1 MKRIS
6 VIAVFC
12 LFSFFVLASNL
23 EGISTDAI
31 PVNRNGYVRIN
42 GSTSA
47 EPMIKVIIMSIL
59 GVPFNWEKSFDGT
72 RRIVPEEDYKID
84 QENEMLISNLY
95 ISGTHNAYTDLIVDN
110 VDLIIVAR
118 APSDDELVDAENNG
132 VELEVVPIAYDGFVF
147 INHVSN
153 PVRYLALDEIQKIY
167 TGQITDWG
175 QICTLELPPME
186 IHPYQ
191 RNRNSGSQ
199 ELMKNL
205 VMGDLEMI
213 DAPDMISFSMVGPI
227 NAITDDLLG
236 IGYSVFFYAANIFPH
251 DSIQM
256 MGIYEVMPTRQT
268 IHSREYPLTTEVY
281 VVIRKDMTDDH
292 PAVILRNWLLTEEGQ
307 KVISASG
314 YVPISGDF

>member
-23 EGISTDAI
+23 EGISSDAI

-72 RRIVPEEDYKID
+72 RRIVPEEDYEID

-153 PVRYLALDEIQKIY
+153 PVRYLVLDEIQKIY

-175 QICTLELPPME
+175 QICTLELPPM
-186 IHPYQ
+186 
-191 RNRNSGSQ
+191 
-199 ELMKNL
+199 
-205 VMGDLEMI
+205 
-213 DAPDMISFSMVGPI
+213 
-227 NAITDDLLG
+227 
-236 IGYSVFFYAANIFPH
+236 
-251 DSIQM
+251 
-256 MGIYEVMPTRQT
+256 
-268 IHSREYPLTTEVY
+268 
-281 VVIRKDMTDDH
+281 
-292 PAVILRNWLLTEEGQ
+292 
-307 KVISASG
+307 
-314 YVPISGDF
+314 

>member
-6 VIAVFC
+6 VFAVFC
-12 LFSFFVLASNL
+12 LFSFFVHSSYL
-23 EGISTDAI
+23 EAISTDVI
-31 PVNRNGYVRIN
+31 PVNRNGYARIN

-47 EPMIKVIIMSIL
+47 EPMIKVILMSIL
-59 GVPFNWEKSFDGT
+59 GVTFHWEQSFDGT
-72 RRIVPEEDYKID
+72 RRIKPDEEIEINPQDEI
-84 QENEMLISNLY
+84 LISNLY

-118 APSDDELVDAENNG
+118 APSEDELQDAENNG

-153 PVRYLALDEIQKIY
+153 PVRYMGIDEIQKIY

-199 ELMKNL
+199 ELMEDL
-205 VMGDLEMI
+205 VMKDLEMI
-213 DAPDMISFSMVGPI
+213 DSPDMISFNMVGPI
-227 NAITDDLLG
+227 NAITDDPLG

-256 MGIYEVMPTRQT
+256 IGIYEVMPSRET
-268 IHSREYPLTTEVY
+268 IQNKEYPLSTEVY
-281 VVIRKDMTDDH
+281 AVIRADQPLDH